1 MSAINQ
7 AARKRT
13 VIGLLAA
20 TALIWLLVFLSGLGS
35 GVMRA
40 QHSDMGVPVLSG
52 FAETRADV
60 QKIRFTTLDDTYTLA
75 RTARGWVME
84 EADGYPIRM
93 DRLSELVGG
102 LEVLSYGP
110 RRTDDP
116 AKLNR
121 IGLGDPAQ
129 GGTGVLIEVFG
140 PNGGLQ
146 NAVITGRKGDY
157 IYVRSPD
164 DAQAFRAIGNLP
176 PFYTRRAWLDF
187 DIISIDASAISSVR
201 LINRLDEQLYLR
213 RPAGGG
219 ARSFVPAPPNQD
231 DELLSRLA
239 ASTAALA
246 IVRLSAIDVKSADAL
261 TTAPIGRHISETF
274 DGLEIDLRAYR
285 EPDGV
290 WVSLR
295 AVEAGEGA
303 RRAQAI
309 NDKAEGWA
317 FELSEYDFQDFVP
330 PLDSLVKR
338 AVPEEN

>member
-7 AARKRT
+7 AARKRS
-13 VIGLLAA
+13 VIGLAA
-20 TALIWLLVFLSGLGS
+20 AAILIWLLVFLSGLG
-35 GVMRA
+35 GGDTRT
-40 QHSDMGVPVLSG
+40 QHSDMGAPVLSG
-52 FAETRADV
+52 FAETRAEV
-60 QKIRFTTLDDTYTLA
+60 QKIRFTSADDTYTIA

-84 EADGYPIRM
+84 ESDGYPIRM
-93 DRLSELVGG
+93 DRLAELVGG
-102 LEVLSYGP
+102 LEALSYGP

-116 AKLNR
+116 DKHNR
-121 IGLGDPAQ
+121 IGLGDPMR
-129 GGTGVLIEVFG
+129 GGTGVQIEIFG
-140 PNGGLQ
+140 PDDQLQ
-146 NAVITGRKGDY
+146 DDLITGRKGDH
-157 IYVRSPD
+157 IYVRRPD
-164 DAQAFRAIGNLP
+164 EAQAYRAIGNLP

-187 DIISIDASAISSVR
+187 DIINIDASAISSVR
-201 LINRLDEQLYLR
+201 LIDATGDQLYLR

-239 ASTAALA
+239 ASTTALA
-246 IVRLSAIDVKSADAL
+246 IVRLSASDVKSADAL
-261 TTAPIGRHISETF
+261 KTAPIGQHISETF
-274 DGLEIDLRAYR
+274 DGLEINLRAYR

-309 NDKAEGWA
+309 NNKAEGWA

-330 PLDSLVKR
+330 PIESLVKR
-338 AVPEEN
+338 AVPDGD